1 VADSGSKSGNGIF
14 VSAEATGALG
24 LTITNNTIMQY
35 STAGIYADN
44 TSGSYAANF
53 TITGNTTSQPS
64 PEAFAGL
71 VLTNGSPGSN
81 DTINVCAKITGNNFS
96 AGDPT
101 NTSDALIV
109 ASGAGGGPGH
119 TFNLPGY
126 AGSTIADVV
135 GFLGAN
141 NPPPAATVFAVS
153 TDAPV
158 TAAAFTGSGTS
169 CPTP

>member
-1 VADSGSKSGNGIF
+1 MASFS
-14 VSAEATGALG
+14 SA
-24 LTITNNTIMQY
+24 
-35 STAGIYADN
+35 
-44 TSGSYAANF
+44 
-53 TITGNTTSQPS
+53 
-64 PEAFAGL
+64 L
-71 VLTNGSPGSN
+71 VLFAHPDDAEFMCGATVASWAAEGTEVHYVVATDGSAGSN
-81 DTINVCAKITGNNFS
+81 DTINVCAKITGNSFG

-141 NPPPAATVFAVS
+141 NPPPAATVFAVR

-158 TAAAFTGSGTS
+158 TAAAFTGTGTS
-169 CPTP
+169 CPTPP